1 MLLLTATHVLVA
13 YTLLGVAALAL
24 LLFGAAIA
32 ATWRHTRR
40 TPKHTESVLPPV
52 SMLKPLKGLEDELE
66 QNLESFFLQ
75 KYPSPLEIVFAVTDR
90 LDPALAVAKKVAARF
105 PRVPVHFVLS
115 DDGFGL
121 NHTVSKLAGA
131 LAAARYDVVH
141 QSDAN
146 VRVPNDYL
154 ARIVSEFVAEDA
166 SVLTSVVIG
175 VGEKSLGA
183 ALENIQLSAFIG
195 PAMCLALEAAKV
207 TCVCGKSMLLR
218 RSELDRDLGGLA
230 SVRDVLCEDFV
241 MGERFKALGRKVVLS
256 PTPVW
261 NVNIDCGP
269 DRFLMR
275 HSRWL
280 KMRITL
286 HIPGFIADLGSN
298 PVALS
303 ALAMVTSAF
312 DPFVCAVA
320 GAFIVLKA
328 FADRMAIRLT
338 REPVA
343 LRYAWLSVV
352 KDLMLLP
359 LWVNAIFSRTVV
371 WRGRKLRFGK
381 NTQLIP
387 LRPTEAEL
395 ARADLVELEAELE
408 PVDIRR
414 AA

>member
-1 MLLLTATHVLVA
+1 MVLASTHLIVA
-13 YTLLGVAALAL
+13 YVLLGIGAFALV
-24 LLFGAAIA
+24 LFAAAIV

-40 TPKHTESVLPPV
+40 RPARGDAESLPPV
-52 SMLKPLKGLEDELE
+52 SLLKPLKGLEDELE
-66 QNLESFFLQ
+66 LNLESFYLQ
-75 KYPSPLEIVFAVTDR
+75 DYPEEFEIVFATTDAD
-90 LDPALAVAKKVAARF
+90 DPALVVARAVAARH
-105 PRVPVHFVLS
+105 PDVPTRFVLS
-115 DDGFGL
+115 DDTFGL
-121 NHTVSKLAGA
+121 NPKVANLAGA
-131 LAAARYDVVH
+131 LRAARFDLVH

-146 VRVPNDYL
+146 VRVPRDYL
-154 ARIVSEFVAEDA
+154 RRIVGEFVAEDA

-175 VGEKSLGA
+175 VGERTLGA

-195 PAMCLALEAAKV
+195 PAMCLALEAANI

-218 RSELDRDLGGLA
+218 RSELERDLGGLA

-241 MGERFKALGRKVVLS
+241 LGERYKALGRKVVLS

-286 HIPGFIADLGSN
+286 HLPGFFADLGSN
-298 PVALS
+298 PVALA
-303 ALAMVTSAF
+303 ALAIVTSAF
-312 DPFVCAVA
+312 DPFVSAA
-320 GAFIVLKA
+320 GGLLVVSKA
-328 FADRMAIRLT
+328 LLDRLAIRMT

-343 LRYAWLSVV
+343 WRYAWLSVV

-371 WRGRKLRFGK
+371 WRGRRLRFGK
-381 NTQLIP
+381 NTQLVPIGP
-387 LRPTEAEL
+387 AVDELPATVASEIEA
-395 ARADLVELEAELE
+395 
-408 PVDIRR
+408 DIRR